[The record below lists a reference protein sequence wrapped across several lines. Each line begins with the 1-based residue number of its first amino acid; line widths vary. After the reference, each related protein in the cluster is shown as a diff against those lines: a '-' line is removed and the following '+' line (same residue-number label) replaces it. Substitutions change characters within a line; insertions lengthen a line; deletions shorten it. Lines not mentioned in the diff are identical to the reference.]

1 MKAIEILKNLKNEM
15 QNNDGI
21 INWDCSYE
29 YFKKVDN
36 AIEEIENLQNEN
48 KSLVKTLEKMNEEML
63 KLRKPRT
70 ITRKLNESSNS
81 TNKRFKKPICNENW

>member
-1 MKAIEILKNLKNEM
+1 MKALGLLKNLKNEM

-36 AIEEIENLQNEN
+36 AIKEIEAIENNIKSSIEEIKYALSKPEYASVYLNNA
-48 KSLVKTLEKMNEEML
+48 
-63 KLRKPRT
+63 LRF
-70 ITRKLNESSNS
+70 LNEKQYNM
-81 TNKRFKKPICNENW
+81 